1 MIHRWNTGL
10 RTFRTI
16 LWYLSL
22 WSICGYYGVKTC
34 WYCSLGGAGERSESE
49 GVKPPPPFG
58 PSSPVGRNYYLII
71 QFILFTISFIV
82 VSKSFSIGRLNHD
95 AWMCHQPPNS
105 DAIFEMSVFFDL
117 IEHLIV
123 SHSFLIVIVIFG
135 HLISWM
141 TVSQYHA
148 CSLSI
153 QWSFNSS
160 IS

>member
-1 MIHRWNTGL
+1 M
-10 RTFRTI
+10 
-16 LWYLSL
+16 
-22 WSICGYYGVKTC
+22 
-34 WYCSLGGAGERSESE
+34 
-49 GVKPPPPFG
+49 
-58 PSSPVGRNYYLII
+58 
-71 QFILFTISFIV
+71 

-105 DAIFEMSVFFDL
+105 DAIFAISVFFDL

-141 TVSQYHA
+141 TVSQYQA

-153 QWSFNSS
+153 Q
-160 IS
+160 